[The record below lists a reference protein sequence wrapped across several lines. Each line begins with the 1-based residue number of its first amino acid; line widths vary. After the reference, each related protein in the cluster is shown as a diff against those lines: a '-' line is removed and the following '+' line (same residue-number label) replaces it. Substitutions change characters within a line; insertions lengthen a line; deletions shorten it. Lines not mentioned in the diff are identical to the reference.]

1 MRARPLWFEAF
12 EVFFDRN
19 NATVHDTV
27 TVRDI
32 VTMVR
37 APCLAYLRSAEGANA
52 MAGRQAASGWLSQ
65 VLRSAL
71 CQGHSP
77 LEPEDE
83 EKFWTL

>member
-12 EVFFDRN
+12 EVFFDRDI
-19 NATVHDTV
+19 A

>member
-12 EVFFDRN
+12 EVFFDRDI
-19 NATVHDTV
+19 A

-32 VTMVR
+32 R
-37 APCLAYLRSAEGANA
+37 AYLRSAQGANA
-52 MAGRQAASGWLSQ
+52 AAGRQAASGWLSQ